1 MSIIKNYVPAKGIC
15 KVTFSYPTTEGV
27 QSVQVLGDFNNWD
40 SKVAPKMKKNKT
52 EFSTAIE
59 LAAGKTY
66 EFKYL
71 LNNEQWENDINADQ
85 YLSSPYAGITNSV
98 LVIDAVAAPAIAKA
112 SKAAAPKTA
121 PVKKETVKAVKT
133 PAAKATEA
141 KVAPAK
147 SSTPKATTPKAVV
160 TKAAAPKSAAP
171 AKVTK
176 AAAPKAAAKAK
187 PVAAPKATVAKV
199 VKVDLKK

>member
-1 MSIIKNYVPAKGIC
+1 MSITKNYVPAKGIC

-40 SKVAPKMKKNKT
+40 SKVAPKMKKSKT

-71 LNNEQWENDINADQ
+71 LNNEHWENEINADQ

-98 LVIDAVAAPAIAKA
+98 LVIDAVDTPAIAKA
-112 SKAAAPKTA
+112 SKAVAPKA
-121 PVKKETVKAVKT
+121 SPVKKETVKAVNT
-133 PAAKATEA
+133 PAAKAPEA

-147 SSTPKATTPKAVV
+147 SSTSKATTPKAVV
-160 TKAAAPKSAAP
+160 TKE
-171 AKVTK
+171 
-176 AAAPKAAAKAK
+176 AAPKAVAKAK
-187 PVAAPKATVAKV
+187 PVAAPKASVAKV

>member
-15 KVTFSYPTTEGV
+15 KVTFSYPTTDGV

-40 SKVAPKMKKNKT
+40 SKVAPKMKKSKI

-121 PVKKETVKAVKT
+121 PVKKETVKSVKT
-133 PAAKATEA
+133 PVATAKAPKAAIANVAKATA
-141 KVAPAK
+141 KE
-147 SSTPKATTPKAVV
+147 TTPKV
-160 TKAAAPKSAAP
+160 AAP
-171 AKVTK
+171 AKAAKV
-176 AAAPKAAAKAK
+176 AAPKAEVKKVAAKAK
-187 PVAAPKATVAKV
+187 PVAAPKASVAKV